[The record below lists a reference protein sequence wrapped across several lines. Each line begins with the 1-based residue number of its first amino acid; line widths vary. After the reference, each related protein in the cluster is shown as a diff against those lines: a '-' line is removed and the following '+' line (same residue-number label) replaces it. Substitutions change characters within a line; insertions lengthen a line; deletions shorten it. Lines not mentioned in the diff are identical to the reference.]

1 MGLNQKLNTQPASL
15 SPLVQLAGIR
25 KSFDGKTVISDLD
38 LTINNGEFLTLLG
51 PSGCGK
57 TTVLR
62 LIAGLDN
69 VDHGH
74 IHLEDQDIT
83 QVPAEH
89 RHVNTVFQ
97 SYALF
102 PHMTVFENVAFGLR
116 MQKTPASE
124 ITPRVTEALRMVQL
138 ETFAQRKPHQ
148 LSGGQQQRVAIA
160 RAVVNK
166 PRLLLLDES
175 LSALD
180 YKLRKQM
187 QNELKAL
194 QRKLGITFVFV
205 THDQEEALTMS
216 DRIVVMRDGKIEQDG
231 TPREIYEEPKNLF
244 VASFIGEINIFSAT
258 VIERLD
264 DQRVLANVEGR
275 ACNIFVNFA
284 VEPGQQLNVLLRP
297 EDLRVDEIHDE
308 TEVEGLIGYIRER
321 NYKGMT
327 LESVV
332 ELENGK
338 MVIVSEFFNEDDP
351 DFDHSLNQKMVI
363 NWVEAGRLCWLMKNT
378 SKFQNVVIATIVGWL
393 VLFVFLP
400 NLMIIA
406 TSFLTRDDAH
416 FVSLVFTLENY
427 ARLLDPLYFQ
437 VLLHSLNMALIAT
450 LACLVLGYPFA
461 WFLAKLPQKV
471 RPLLLFLL
479 IVPFWTNSLIRIYG
493 LKIFLSTKGYL
504 NAFLLW
510 LGVIDTPIRIM
521 FTPGAVIIGLVYIL
535 LPFMVMPLYSSIE
548 KLDKPL
554 LEAARDLGASK
565 LQTFIRIII
574 PLTMPGIIAGCLLV
588 MLPAMGLF
596 YVSDLMGGAKN
607 LLIGNVIKS
616 QFLNIRDWPFGSATS
631 ITLTVVMGLMLLVY
645 WRASRLLN
653 NKGELG

>member
-1 MGLNQKLNTQPASL
+1 MGQSKKLNKQPNSL

-25 KSFDGKTVISDLD
+25 KCFDGKEVIPQLD

-62 LIAGLDN
+62 LIAGLETVDSGRIMLDN
-69 VDHGH
+69 
-74 IHLEDQDIT
+74 EDIT
-83 QVPAEH
+83 HVPAEN
-89 RHVNTVFQ
+89 RYVNTVFQ

-116 MQKTPASE
+116 MQKTPAAE
-124 ITPRVTEALRMVQL
+124 ITPRVMEALRMVQL

-216 DRIVVMRDGKIEQDG
+216 DRIVVMRDGRIEQDG

-244 VASFIGEINIFSAT
+244 VAGFIGEINMFNAT

-264 DQRVLANVEGR
+264 ELRVRANVEGR
-275 ACNIFVNFA
+275 ECNIYVNFA
-284 VEPGQQLNVLLRP
+284 VEPGQKLHVLLRP
-297 EDLRVDEIHDE
+297 EDLRVEEINDDNHA
-308 TEVEGLIGYIRER
+308 EGLIGYVRER

-338 MVIVSEFFNEDDP
+338 MVMVSEFFNEDDP
-351 DFDHSLNQKMVI
+351 DFDHSLDQKMAI
-363 NWVEAGRLCWLMKNT
+363 NWVESWE
-378 SKFQNVVIATIVGWL
+378 VV
-393 VLFVFLP
+393 
-400 NLMIIA
+400 
-406 TSFLTRDDAH
+406 
-416 FVSLVFTLENY
+416 
-427 ARLLDPLYFQ
+427 
-437 VLLHSLNMALIAT
+437 
-450 LACLVLGYPFA
+450 LADEEH
-461 WFLAKLPQKV
+461 K
-471 RPLLLFLL
+471 
-479 IVPFWTNSLIRIYG
+479 
-493 LKIFLSTKGYL
+493 
-504 NAFLLW
+504 
-510 LGVIDTPIRIM
+510 
-521 FTPGAVIIGLVYIL
+521 
-535 LPFMVMPLYSSIE
+535 
-548 KLDKPL
+548 
-554 LEAARDLGASK
+554 
-565 LQTFIRIII
+565 
-574 PLTMPGIIAGCLLV
+574 
-588 MLPAMGLF
+588 
-596 YVSDLMGGAKN
+596 
-607 LLIGNVIKS
+607 
-616 QFLNIRDWPFGSATS
+616 
-631 ITLTVVMGLMLLVY
+631 
-645 WRASRLLN
+645 
-653 NKGELG
+653 

>member
-1 MGLNQKLNTQPASL
+1 MGQSKKLNKQSSSL

-25 KSFDGKTVISDLD
+25 KCFDGKEVIPQLD

-62 LIAGLDN
+62 LIASLETVDSGRIMLDN
-69 VDHGH
+69 
-74 IHLEDQDIT
+74 EDIT
-83 QVPAEH
+83 HVPAEN
-89 RHVNTVFQ
+89 RYVNTVFQ

-116 MQKTPASE
+116 MQKTPAAE
-124 ITPRVTEALRMVQL
+124 ITPRVMEALRMVQL

-216 DRIVVMRDGKIEQDG
+216 DRIVVMRDGRIEQDG

-244 VASFIGEINIFSAT
+244 VAGFIGEINMFNAT

-264 DQRVLANVEGR
+264 EQRVRANVEGR
-275 ACNIFVNFA
+275 ECNIYVNFA
-284 VEPGQQLNVLLRP
+284 VEPGQKLHVLLRP
-297 EDLRVDEIHDE
+297 EDLRVEEINDDNHA
-308 TEVEGLIGYIRER
+308 EGLIGYVRER

-338 MVIVSEFFNEDDP
+338 MVMVSEFFNEDDP
-351 DFDHSLNQKMVI
+351 DFDHSLDQKMAI
-363 NWVEAGRLCWLMKNT
+363 NWVESWE
-378 SKFQNVVIATIVGWL
+378 VV
-393 VLFVFLP
+393 
-400 NLMIIA
+400 
-406 TSFLTRDDAH
+406 
-416 FVSLVFTLENY
+416 
-427 ARLLDPLYFQ
+427 
-437 VLLHSLNMALIAT
+437 
-450 LACLVLGYPFA
+450 LADEEH
-461 WFLAKLPQKV
+461 K
-471 RPLLLFLL
+471 
-479 IVPFWTNSLIRIYG
+479 
-493 LKIFLSTKGYL
+493 
-504 NAFLLW
+504 
-510 LGVIDTPIRIM
+510 
-521 FTPGAVIIGLVYIL
+521 
-535 LPFMVMPLYSSIE
+535 
-548 KLDKPL
+548 
-554 LEAARDLGASK
+554 
-565 LQTFIRIII
+565 
-574 PLTMPGIIAGCLLV
+574 
-588 MLPAMGLF
+588 
-596 YVSDLMGGAKN
+596 
-607 LLIGNVIKS
+607 
-616 QFLNIRDWPFGSATS
+616 
-631 ITLTVVMGLMLLVY
+631 
-645 WRASRLLN
+645 
-653 NKGELG
+653 

>member
-1 MGLNQKLNTQPASL
+1 MGQSKKLNKQPNSL

-25 KSFDGKTVISDLD
+25 KCFDGKEVIPQLD

-62 LIAGLDN
+62 LIAGLETVDSGRIMLDN
-69 VDHGH
+69 
-74 IHLEDQDIT
+74 EDIT
-83 QVPAEH
+83 HVPAEN
-89 RHVNTVFQ
+89 RYVNTVFQ

-116 MQKTPASE
+116 MQKTPAAE
-124 ITPRVTEALRMVQL
+124 ITPRVMEALRMVQL

-216 DRIVVMRDGKIEQDG
+216 DRIVVMRDGRIEQDG

-244 VASFIGEINIFSAT
+244 VAGFIGEINMFNAT

-264 DQRVLANVEGR
+264 EQRVRANVEGR
-275 ACNIFVNFA
+275 ECNIYVNFA
-284 VEPGQQLNVLLRP
+284 VEPGQKLHVLLRP
-297 EDLRVDEIHDE
+297 EDLRVEEINDDNHA
-308 TEVEGLIGYIRER
+308 EGLIGYVRER

-338 MVIVSEFFNEDDP
+338 MVMVSEFFNEDDP
-351 DFDHSLNQKMVI
+351 DFDHSLDQKMAI
-363 NWVEAGRLCWLMKNT
+363 NWVVSWE
-378 SKFQNVVIATIVGWL
+378 VV
-393 VLFVFLP
+393 
-400 NLMIIA
+400 
-406 TSFLTRDDAH
+406 
-416 FVSLVFTLENY
+416 
-427 ARLLDPLYFQ
+427 
-437 VLLHSLNMALIAT
+437 
-450 LACLVLGYPFA
+450 LADEEH
-461 WFLAKLPQKV
+461 K
-471 RPLLLFLL
+471 
-479 IVPFWTNSLIRIYG
+479 
-493 LKIFLSTKGYL
+493 
-504 NAFLLW
+504 
-510 LGVIDTPIRIM
+510 
-521 FTPGAVIIGLVYIL
+521 
-535 LPFMVMPLYSSIE
+535 
-548 KLDKPL
+548 
-554 LEAARDLGASK
+554 
-565 LQTFIRIII
+565 
-574 PLTMPGIIAGCLLV
+574 
-588 MLPAMGLF
+588 
-596 YVSDLMGGAKN
+596 
-607 LLIGNVIKS
+607 
-616 QFLNIRDWPFGSATS
+616 
-631 ITLTVVMGLMLLVY
+631 
-645 WRASRLLN
+645 
-653 NKGELG
+653 

>member
-1 MGLNQKLNTQPASL
+1 MGQSKKLNKQPSSL

-25 KSFDGKTVISDLD
+25 QCFDGKEVIPQLD

-62 LIAGLDN
+62 LIAGLETVDSGRIMLDN
-69 VDHGH
+69 
-74 IHLEDQDIT
+74 EDIT
-83 QVPAEH
+83 HVPAEN
-89 RHVNTVFQ
+89 RYVNTVFQ

-116 MQKTPASE
+116 MQKTPAAE
-124 ITPRVTEALRMVQL
+124 ITPRVMEALRMVQL

-216 DRIVVMRDGKIEQDG
+216 DRIVVMRDGRIEQDG

-244 VASFIGEINIFSAT
+244 VAGFIGEINMFNAT

-264 DQRVLANVEGR
+264 EQRVRANVEGR
-275 ACNIFVNFA
+275 ECNIYVNFA
-284 VEPGQQLNVLLRP
+284 VEPGQKLHVLLRP
-297 EDLRVDEIHDE
+297 EDLRVEEINDDNHA
-308 TEVEGLIGYIRER
+308 EGLIGYVRER

-338 MVIVSEFFNEDDP
+338 MVMVSEFFNEDDP
-351 DFDHSLNQKMVI
+351 DFDHSLDQKMAI
-363 NWVEAGRLCWLMKNT
+363 NWVESWE
-378 SKFQNVVIATIVGWL
+378 VV
-393 VLFVFLP
+393 
-400 NLMIIA
+400 
-406 TSFLTRDDAH
+406 
-416 FVSLVFTLENY
+416 
-427 ARLLDPLYFQ
+427 
-437 VLLHSLNMALIAT
+437 
-450 LACLVLGYPFA
+450 LADEEH
-461 WFLAKLPQKV
+461 K
-471 RPLLLFLL
+471 
-479 IVPFWTNSLIRIYG
+479 
-493 LKIFLSTKGYL
+493 
-504 NAFLLW
+504 
-510 LGVIDTPIRIM
+510 
-521 FTPGAVIIGLVYIL
+521 
-535 LPFMVMPLYSSIE
+535 
-548 KLDKPL
+548 
-554 LEAARDLGASK
+554 
-565 LQTFIRIII
+565 
-574 PLTMPGIIAGCLLV
+574 
-588 MLPAMGLF
+588 
-596 YVSDLMGGAKN
+596 
-607 LLIGNVIKS
+607 
-616 QFLNIRDWPFGSATS
+616 
-631 ITLTVVMGLMLLVY
+631 
-645 WRASRLLN
+645 
-653 NKGELG
+653 

>member
-1 MGLNQKLNTQPASL
+1 MGQSKKLNKQPNSL

-25 KSFDGKTVISDLD
+25 KCFDGKEVIPQLD

-62 LIAGLDN
+62 LIAGLETVDSGRIMLDN
-69 VDHGH
+69 
-74 IHLEDQDIT
+74 ENIT
-83 QVPAEH
+83 HVPAEN
-89 RHVNTVFQ
+89 RYVNTVFQ

-116 MQKTPASE
+116 MQKTPAAE
-124 ITPRVTEALRMVQL
+124 ITPRVMEALRMVQL

-216 DRIVVMRDGKIEQDG
+216 DRIVVMRDGRIEQDG

-244 VASFIGEINIFSAT
+244 VAGFIGEINMFNAT

-264 DQRVLANVEGR
+264 EQRVRANVEGR
-275 ACNIFVNFA
+275 ECNIYVNFA
-284 VEPGQQLNVLLRP
+284 VEPGQKLHVLLRP
-297 EDLRVDEIHDE
+297 EDLRVEEINDDNHA
-308 TEVEGLIGYIRER
+308 EGLIGYVRER

-338 MVIVSEFFNEDDP
+338 MVMVSEFFNEDDP
-351 DFDHSLNQKMVI
+351 DFDHSLDQKMAI
-363 NWVEAGRLCWLMKNT
+363 NWVESWE
-378 SKFQNVVIATIVGWL
+378 VV
-393 VLFVFLP
+393 
-400 NLMIIA
+400 
-406 TSFLTRDDAH
+406 
-416 FVSLVFTLENY
+416 
-427 ARLLDPLYFQ
+427 
-437 VLLHSLNMALIAT
+437 
-450 LACLVLGYPFA
+450 LADEEH
-461 WFLAKLPQKV
+461 K
-471 RPLLLFLL
+471 
-479 IVPFWTNSLIRIYG
+479 
-493 LKIFLSTKGYL
+493 
-504 NAFLLW
+504 
-510 LGVIDTPIRIM
+510 
-521 FTPGAVIIGLVYIL
+521 
-535 LPFMVMPLYSSIE
+535 
-548 KLDKPL
+548 
-554 LEAARDLGASK
+554 
-565 LQTFIRIII
+565 
-574 PLTMPGIIAGCLLV
+574 
-588 MLPAMGLF
+588 
-596 YVSDLMGGAKN
+596 
-607 LLIGNVIKS
+607 
-616 QFLNIRDWPFGSATS
+616 
-631 ITLTVVMGLMLLVY
+631 
-645 WRASRLLN
+645 
-653 NKGELG
+653 